1 MDLKSHSLWSCII
14 FGFPNHTLHKINHKN
29 IGASQ
34 VNQNYVLNFLIRFKG
49 NVTNYNRAR
58 KQTSLAILGSKAVTG
73 SIELKDVDV
82 TGNVSNHNRAR
93 KQTSLAIL
101 GSTAVTGSIVAE

>member
-1 MDLKSHSLWSCII
+1 MKKKFYTMLSVFTIV
-14 FGFPNHTLHKINHKN
+14 G
-29 IGASQ
+29 
-34 VNQNYVLNFLIRFKG
+34 VLSVPLAMAGSEIKG
-49 NVTNYNRAR
+49 DVKNYNRAR
-58 KQTSLAILGSKAVTG
+58 KQTSLAILGSKAATG

-82 TGNVSNHNRAR
+82 TGNVTNHNRAR